1 MATRTPTHTSR
12 LLLAGLAVAPL
23 LAWLP
28 GSTAAAHP
36 HHVRHSEIRPPYT
49 LEVLVDGRP
58 LPPLAGRGRTYIEA
72 IAGREYSLRFSNHT
86 DRRVAVAVSVDGL
99 NSIDAQ
105 TTTAGEGSKWIVEP
119 RQTLTLDGWQTSGD
133 VARRFFF
140 TTETASYG
148 AWLGETDNLGVI
160 SAVVFRER
168 LPERVGRLYS
178 EPKAHPKPAARQGAS
193 DSSSGSG
200 AEAAAPAP
208 PAADSGLSEEYAAT
222 GIGREVDH
230 RVTRIHFDSEATA
243 AARLELRYE
252 YRDALVKLGLLPRH
266 MPEHPLDRR
275 ERARGFEDS
284 GFAPDPY
291 RQQRPR

>member
-1 MATRTPTHTSR
+1 MATRKPTYASR
-12 LLLAGLAVAPL
+12 LLLAGLAIAPL

-36 HHVRHSEIRPPYT
+36 NHVRRPEVQPPYT

-58 LPPLAGRGRTYIEA
+58 LQPLAGRGRTYIEA
-72 IAGREYSLRFSNHT
+72 VAGREYSLRFSNRT

-119 RQTLTLDGWQTSGD
+119 RQTITLDGWQTSSD

-148 AWLGETDNLGVI
+148 AWLGKTDNLGVI

-178 EPKAHPKPAARQGAS
+178 EPKAHPKPAARQPAGDAAA
-193 DSSSGSG
+193 GSEVQG
-200 AEAAAPAP
+200 VPVPPAEADP
-208 PAADSGLSEEYAAT
+208 GLSEEYAAT

-252 YRDALVKLGLLPRH
+252 YRDALVKLGVLPRH
-266 MPEHPLDRR
+266 RPAHPLDRR

-291 RQQRPR
+291 RQPRPL